1 MAQYGGQKNP
11 PWATQFSTGVP
22 QPSLQQQTSLLGV
35 SPALYGQQSVG
46 IATGMGTQATAAY
59 PIAQTAAV
67 LQQQQQQQQQQQ
79 VAALQQQQQ
88 AAVLQQ
94 FQQTQQNLYNV
105 QQQQTLTMPTSLAA
119 PQQAQQMT
127 VSYPTPRI
135 IQQQQQQHQQQ
146 QQQQQQQAAA
156 VSVTQSVA
164 QKQRVFTGVI
174 TKLHDNFGFIDDD
187 VFFQLSAVKGKA
199 PLLGDRVLVEATY
212 NPNMPFKW
220 NAQRVQ
226 ALPTAQS
233 QGLMKPPQA
242 PTMQAAQMMQQQGY
256 TVASQGMPQQNM
268 GQPTQSPM
276 QTPAFVAAA
285 AQAAQ
290 AAMQPFQAQ
299 QSQQAQQA
307 QQALQTQ
314 QVLQSG
320 ALLASTLF
328 AQQPQAAQQLLQQGV
343 NLESN
348 NSIWTSQHS
357 HDVCFGLGM
366 LQNQG
371 RPMNSPAPMRRMEPT
386 GRMSVRPD
394 RLEAS
399 FPRRENQSRERDR
412 RRSRS
417 PVRKRSRSPRR
428 DRERE
433 RSPRRPRRT
442 APRYT
447 VEFSRFS
454 LDCAGCDLMELRR
467 RYQNLYIPS
476 DFFDTQFTWV
486 EAFPMARPFA
496 LGQTCSFHVM
506 HKEVEPLHAGDSA
519 SLEPSDV
526 NHLYS
531 AKVMLMASPSLDE
544 IYQKSC
550 VLAEVLDEAKET
562 FQHPAR
568 LIKFLVGQKGKD
580 EAMAIGGPWS
590 PSLDGPNPDMD
601 PSVLIKTAVRCTRAL
616 TGIDLSTCTQWYRF
630 AEIRYHRPE
639 ELHKGRKV
647 AARVETVVIFLP
659 DVWHCTPTR
668 LEWEALSRGYKQQLT
683 GKSQAANKEV
693 DGEQDDE
700 EKDENGKLTTPTH
713 HSKLDPKTM
722 KVSSLRKELE
732 VRSMNAKGLKS
743 QLVARLIKQL
753 KQEVEV
759 EEQEASEKAEAEEV
773 DEEKPAEETEEDEEK
788 KRQEE
793 SERLRKER
801 RYTLPEMPSIIVHPN
816 RTAKSGKFDCSV
828 MSLSVLLDY
837 RIEDNKEHSFE
848 VSLFAELFN
857 EMLQRDFGFRIYRAL
872 MAAPEKKDEKKDKRD
887 KKETDKKDSK
897 KKEVEKKEVE
907 KKEVEKK
914 EVEKKEV
921 EKKEVEK
928 KEVEKKV
935 AKKDS
940 DDKDTEKVVV
950 KKEKVENESKD
961 QEEPKAK
968 KRKTDD
974 EKDEKA
980 EESEGQRGAEEEEE
994 EDKDSESREEEA
1006 SNSADEEDE
1015 DDDKEDDKKDDKKG
1029 DRKAK
1034 EKTVK
1039 EKEKKVTVYR
1049 DLLLAFGYFDQSHT
1063 GYLQEKD
1070 LEEILYTLG
1079 LHMSRAQIKKLLS
1092 KVMVRDVCNYRK
1104 LTDALEG
1111 ESVSETRPEQSST
1124 LEEILAQGNRPMLPF
1139 TLSRVAA
1146 KRKPGE
1152 AEIQSSMVT
1161 YQGALVD
1168 VGSLLQKLERSER
1181 ARDDLEC
1188 QYQALQ
1194 LKMEE
1199 LNASMSATGDTNLAL
1214 SLELKETNGRL
1225 SGVEDKLRSLEQRHS
1240 AFTKLLQSTSFG
1252 LSNLLAGIT
1261 GAVKE
1266 KLEEE
1271 TKPAAEEPVENGAD
1285 A

>member
-22 QPSLQQQTSLLGV
+22 QPCNLMQQQTSLLGV

-135 IQQQQQQHQQQ
+135 I
-146 QQQQQQQAAA
+146 
-156 VSVTQSVA
+156 SVTQSVA

-226 ALPTAQS
+226 ALPTAH
-233 QGLMKPPQA
+233 PPLL
-242 PTMQAAQMMQQQGY
+242 
-256 TVASQGMPQQNM
+256 
-268 GQPTQSPM
+268 QPILK
-276 QTPAFVAAA
+276 
-285 AQAAQ
+285 AAQ

-299 QSQQAQQA
+299 QSQQA

-328 AQQPQAAQQLLQQGV
+328 AQQPQAAQQLLQQAV
-343 NLESN
+343 
-348 NSIWTSQHS
+348 
-357 HDVCFGLGM
+357 GM

-399 FPRRENQSRERDR
+399 FPRRENQRYMKRTVRERDR

-531 AKVMLMASPSLDE
+531 AKFYLIASPSLDE

-928 KEVEKKV
+928 KV

-974 EKDEKA
+974 EKDEK
-980 EESEGQRGAEEEEE
+980 
-994 EDKDSESREEEA
+994 
-1006 SNSADEEDE
+1006 
-1015 DDDKEDDKKDDKKG
+1015 
-1029 DRKAK
+1029 
-1034 EKTVK
+1034 
-1039 EKEKKVTVYR
+1039 
-1049 DLLLAFGYFDQSHT
+1049 
-1063 GYLQEKD
+1063 
-1070 LEEILYTLG
+1070 
-1079 LHMSRAQIKKLLS
+1079 
-1092 KVMVRDVCNYRK
+1092 
-1104 LTDALEG
+1104 
-1111 ESVSETRPEQSST
+1111 
-1124 LEEILAQGNRPMLPF
+1124 
-1139 TLSRVAA
+1139 
-1146 KRKPGE
+1146 
-1152 AEIQSSMVT
+1152 
-1161 YQGALVD
+1161 
-1168 VGSLLQKLERSER
+1168 
-1181 ARDDLEC
+1181 
-1188 QYQALQ
+1188 
-1194 LKMEE
+1194 
-1199 LNASMSATGDTNLAL
+1199 
-1214 SLELKETNGRL
+1214 
-1225 SGVEDKLRSLEQRHS
+1225 
-1240 AFTKLLQSTSFG
+1240 
-1252 LSNLLAGIT
+1252 
-1261 GAVKE
+1261 
-1266 KLEEE
+1266 
-1271 TKPAAEEPVENGAD
+1271 
-1285 A
+1285 